1 MNGGNGLERVDL
13 VYISRSVVYIC
24 IRSYRI
30 IESCFLSLCM
40 YVSLRYGGGWGM

>member
-13 VYISRSVVYIC
+13 VYISRSVYIC

-30 IESCFLSLCM
+30 IESCFLSLYM
-40 YVSLRYGGGWGM
+40 HVSLRYGGGWGM